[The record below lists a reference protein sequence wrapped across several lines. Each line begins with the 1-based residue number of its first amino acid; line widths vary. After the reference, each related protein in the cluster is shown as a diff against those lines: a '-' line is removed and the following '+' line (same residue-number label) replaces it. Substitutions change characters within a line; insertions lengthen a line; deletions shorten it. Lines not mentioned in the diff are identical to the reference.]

1 MTGVCDGEMVA
12 VTVTTGIPVVLA
24 VGRMEAVA
32 VTAGNGA
39 VFGIGAQEAASK
51 TTIRKKYFIY

>member
-1 MTGVCDGEMVA
+1 MSEVCDGEMVA
-12 VTVTTGIPVVLA
+12 VTVATGISVVLA